1 MGTLQQKS
9 TRLTKEETKYNTEVK
24 ILDQLLIL
32 GVFSALKKKCLI
44 FIAFVNSLN
53 YFPFRFVS
61 FTAAC

>member
-1 MGTLQQKS
+1 MGTLLQKS

-44 FIAFVNSLN
+44 FI
-53 YFPFRFVS
+53 
-61 FTAAC
+61 